1 MNQEYRKEAHGMK
14 KIMVLLMAAILVIG
28 VFAQGPSLKK
38 RDPDTLV
45 VVLTGPCQPL
55 DPNLYTTLNEAQ
67 VMHEINETLIG
78 MRTDD
83 TFYPLLAESIPTV
96 ENGLISKD
104 YSVYTIKL
112 RKNVKFHNGNPL
124 TADDVVFSFNRILHH
139 PKSSAKSMFSAIML
153 VEKVDD
159 YTVRIHWGRLKNPE
173 YATVAMNSWADR
185 AKYMTASP
193 YGPALNILSHYCSGI
208 EDAETVEAAGAD
220 YGTKVV
226 VGTGPFKLDTWPN
239 PTEVNLTR
247 NEAWWGGASTVAFKN
262 IKYRTITESSQ
273 VNNVLLTGEVDVAYN
288 MSLLDLNSL
297 EKAGIKISS
306 QSGVTIHYGYFNM
319 NSVLVGQMRNGKM
332 DLSGKYDT
340 LDSTHL
346 RKAMFYSL
354 NPAPFIRQV
363 DLFNGQALLAN
374 QMMQPGFIGY
384 VEGAPAGTPFV
395 EFNEKTWYQDRAKA
409 KAEFAALSPEFRA
422 KLVPECL
429 TLAVPNTSTSVKLAN
444 NVKDQVKTG
453 LGIDLIKVI
462 PMVNSQIVQMRKT
475 GEGYDMIIGSWFTP
489 TADSDYT
496 CLTFNGESIGTGMNG
511 SLYNSDIVNASIQKA
526 RYSLDPKVR
535 KEAYTTAQV
544 QLMSD
549 KALFPMVF
557 ENTVFSTHP
566 RVGNLD
572 SSGFKSKLI
581 DLYRLTK
588 LF

>member
-1 MNQEYRKEAHGMK
+1 MK
-14 KIMVLLMAAILVIG
+14 RFMVLLMTTILVVG

-78 MRTDD
+78 MSTDE
-83 TFYPLLAESIPTV
+83 TFYPLLAETIPTV

-104 YSVYTIKL
+104 LSVYTIKL

-124 TADDVVFSFNRILHH
+124 TADDVVFSFDRILHH
-139 PKSSAKSMFSAIML
+139 PKSSAKSMFSAVMF
-153 VEKVDD
+153 VEKVDE
-159 YTVRIHWGRLKNPE
+159 YTVKIHWGRLKDPE
-173 YATVAMNSWADR
+173 YATMAMNSWADR

-208 EDAETVEAAGAD
+208 EDAETVQAAGAD

-226 VGTGPFKLDTWPN
+226 IGTGPYKLDTWPN

-247 NEAWWGGASTVAFKN
+247 YEAWWGGASKVAFKN
-262 IKYRTITESSQ
+262 IKYRTITESPQ
-273 VNNVLLTGEVDVAYN
+273 VNNVLLTGEVDVGYS
-288 MSLLDLNSL
+288 MSLLDLASL

-306 QSGVTIHYGYFNM
+306 EPGVTIHYGYFNM
-319 NSVLVGQMRNGKM
+319 NSELVGQKRNGKL

-354 NPAPFIRQV
+354 NPVPFIRQV
-363 DLFNGQALLAN
+363 DLFNGQALVAN

-384 VEGAPAGTPFV
+384 VEGAPVGTPFV
-395 EFNEKTWYQDRAKA
+395 EFSEKTWYQDRAKA
-409 KAEFAALSPEFRA
+409 KAEFAALSTEFKA
-422 KLVPECL
+422 KLTPECL
-429 TLAVPNTSTSVKLAN
+429 TLAVPNTSVSVKLAN
-444 NVKDQVKTG
+444 NVKDQIKTG
-453 LGIDLIKVI
+453 LGVDLVKVV
-462 PMVNSQIVQMRKT
+462 PMVNSQIIQMRKT

-489 TADSDYT
+489 TADPDYT

-511 SLYNSDIVNASIQKA
+511 SLYNNDIVNSNIQKA
-526 RYSLDPKVR
+526 RYTLDSKVR
-535 KEAYTTAQV
+535 KEAYTAVQV
-544 QLMSD
+544 QLMTD

-557 ENTVFSTHP
+557 ENTVFAIHP
-566 RVGNLD
+566 RVGNLEN
-572 SSGFKSKLI
+572 SGFKSKLI